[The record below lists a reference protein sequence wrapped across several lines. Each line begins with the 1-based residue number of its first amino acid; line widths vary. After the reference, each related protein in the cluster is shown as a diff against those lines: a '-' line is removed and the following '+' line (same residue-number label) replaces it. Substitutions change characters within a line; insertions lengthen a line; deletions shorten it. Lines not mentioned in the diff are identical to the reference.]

1 MIDTIFG
8 KIVSSGY
15 QSPAWCKN
23 RHVQTIWGKY
33 GVRRAPIAWR
43 LERFALPDND
53 YVELAW
59 APEPNQVKGVVTLF
73 HGLEGS
79 KDSHYIQDAVAA
91 FADTDYQVVLMHFR
105 GCHGEPNLTHRAYH
119 SGETSDAL
127 VFAKALQTRFPN
139 TPLFAVGFSLGGNM
153 LMKLAGETGA
163 DCPFVSCVSVS
174 APLRLDQCADAIQ
187 QGFARVYEAKLLRS
201 MQANLRAKM
210 ASMDYQGKVRVS
222 AATVKNLDTFTKFDE
237 NVTAPLHGYAGADD
251 YYQKCSGLQFLKS
264 IQAPTLV
271 LHALDDPFMNHN
283 VVPKVQEL
291 SPNVAYELSRRGGH
305 VGFLMGPPW
314 RMGSWLQTRIPDF
327 IEEQFLAYQDT
338 VSHVP
343 EAETTNGTAGE
354 SSL

>member
-291 SPNVAYELSRRGGH
+291 SPSVAYELSRRGGH
-305 VGFLMGPPW
+305 VGFLTGSPW

-338 VSHVP
+338 VSHVS